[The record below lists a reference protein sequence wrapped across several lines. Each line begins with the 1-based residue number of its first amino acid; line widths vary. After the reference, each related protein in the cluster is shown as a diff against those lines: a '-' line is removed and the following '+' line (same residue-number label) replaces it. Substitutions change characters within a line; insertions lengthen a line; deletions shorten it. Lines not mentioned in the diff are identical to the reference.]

1 MRVIAQ
7 NGKLDFP
14 YEQIVITCEGN
25 RVTCNP
31 ISNMSGRYYL
41 LGEYSTDK
49 KAQKAM
55 EMLKEK
61 YLEPAYQH
69 YIGNDEKA
77 FYNTKVFQFPQDS
90 EVEK

>member
-1 MRVIAQ
+1 MRVISQ
-7 NGKLDFP
+7 NEQFDFP
-14 YEQIVITCEGN
+14 YGQIVVTCDGN
-25 RVTCNP
+25 RVTCKP
-31 ISNMSGRYYL
+31 AHEMSGRYYL
-41 LGEYSTDK
+41 LGEYSTEE

-61 YLEPAYQH
+61 YLEPAYQN

>member
-1 MRVIAQ
+1 
-7 NGKLDFP
+7 
-14 YEQIVITCEGN
+14 
-25 RVTCNP
+25 
-31 ISNMSGRYYL
+31 
-41 LGEYSTDK
+41 
-49 KAQKAM
+49 M

-61 YLEPAYQH
+61 YLEPAYQN

>member
-1 MRVIAQ
+1 MRVISQ
-7 NGKLDFP
+7 NEQFDFP
-14 YEQIVITCEGN
+14 YGQIVVTCDSN
-25 RVTCNP
+25 RVTCKP
-31 ISNMSGRYYL
+31 AHEMSGRYYL
-41 LGEYSTDK
+41 LGEYSTEE

-61 YLEPAYQH
+61 YLEPAYQN